1 MNQVSAEPKYRILS
15 GSHLK
20 LIAVIAMLIDH
31 TAVIFARSVIGLHQ
45 PLFGTSLTI
54 YWVMR
59 KIGRLAF
66 PLFCFLLAEG
76 FAHTK
81 NRVKYGLNLLIF
93 AVISEIPYNLMRSGN
108 ILDPN
113 HQNVYVTL
121 LMGFLLLCL
130 WDSSWRNWLKTVI
143 MVVAV
148 FAISYVHADYGRN
161 GVLLILLLYILRE
174 QKLLR
179 GVLALPLLSGGYAA
193 WCAFVPIGLYNG
205 QRGFISGKVMKY
217 AFYAFY
223 PVHILLL
230 YAIKLFII

>member
-1 MNQVSAEPKYRILS
+1 MNAVCTEPKYRILS

-31 TAVIFARSVIGLHQ
+31 AAFVFAPSIMGLHQ
-45 PLFGTSLTI
+45 PLFGTSYTI
-54 YWVMR
+54 YFLMR

-121 LMGFLLLCL
+121 LVGFLLLCL

-205 QRGFISGKVMKY
+205 KRGFISGKVMKY

-230 YAIKLFII
+230 YAIKQFII